1 MIADTSLKPGI
12 MGQETWLS
20 LILGA
25 LVLTVLWYVDISAC
39 FTDEIPWG

>member
-25 LVLTVLWYVDISAC
+25 LVLTILWYVDISAY
-39 FTDEIPWG
+39 FTDEIPRG